1 MQLLFLYRIFISNEQ
16 FPSHTIG
23 KSAILRVQQVI
34 LPFLFLLLPMYVLHN
49 PRPSS
54 FEISAPLEVML
65 EKALASDAENTLQSF
80 VCIVPTG
87 RRVRLLK
94 RFVVREVFKRT
105 QKPVSAMNIFT
116 LEGFVRHT
124 VQSLLGNAMPHLASE
139 ALQAAIMEE
148 AAEKCRK
155 EMTFFTSG
163 GSRFQAIS
171 PSVLERLNSIIL
183 GLKEDGITPQSLRA
197 DLTSSMMSGSD
208 VTDPRRL
215 ADIATLYESYER
227 TLGDAVCDYPKLL
240 TLLTDALTKEQAVL
254 RTESGLEV
262 VWTHLFPHVST
273 LALDGFTEFKK
284 PEERFLAALYY
295 APFHTR
301 IILDYSDANGPLFGG
316 LQDTITSLQGF
327 TGRTPKQTDAK
338 PDEISLV
345 PRYTAYSTDN
355 EVNDRFKEHREEH
368 LPRAS
373 YLRRWLFN
381 TDEDIRHAG
390 FNDAVSIIA
399 FENRADEARSI
410 AKLVRHWA
418 VKENMPL
425 SEMCVVMRQPDQYS
439 SLFREMFAMYDIPA
453 NITDRFPL
461 EKSPVVTAV
470 FAVLDMLLYGYKRED
485 VNRALQSPY
494 LRFARKE
501 RGYKKFAPLNAA
513 NLFTVAGR
521 LRISGGRRFGRDGKT
536 QWLRRMDSRLAYLSK
551 REIMLNRDANADRDE
566 LAETRRFIEEIELA
580 KRDFNALLTL
590 FPDGRE
596 ELTPLE
602 FEEFIKDAILA
613 KLKVHEQ
620 IVNFHKHARE
630 LASAE
635 NSSEAKR
642 MTEFLSLDEEVEK
655 DARALTA
662 FLDIMDE
669 MTAILQERDRR
680 ASRANAAIAP
690 ERKRSLEEYIERLRT
705 AVRNGRYQVREKLGY
720 GVTVTALEQIRGVPF
735 RLTIVCGAVDG
746 EFPGRYVPETF
757 LGKELIDSE
766 ERFLR
771 KERVQFYQALTN
783 SAQRLESGDKRIIIT
798 YPERSDGGDD
808 FTRSSFVDALLKITS
823 LHEAGHLH
831 NAHEAR
837 KKIMNGELGMTNE
850 NRANSGAQVP
860 PWLLNTLFGLA
871 SDEEAV
877 RSAAL
882 GYVGADAESRAKIIG
897 TFSGELMRQDA
908 KQALVRVQ
916 EHLAKETERTARSE
930 KQVLVEGES
939 LAKSAYSISA
949 LEQYAKC
956 PYQFFAAKSLRLRE
970 IQEFDTSLSPLESG
984 SLLHRI
990 LFKFYQEV
998 QGEQREGNLVIK
1010 PIKEG
1015 LPDIVPVHLESSERE
1030 RYRRLLH
1037 RIAEEELKVIRF
1049 DHPFFDLDRE
1059 SLVGTGMTKEELRM
1073 TKEEHES
1080 VASSQAANSQEYT
1093 RRGKLDIWLDSELAR
1108 AEGTGI
1114 SGDKNSQSAWLFAP
1128 ALFEFAFGELKSTL
1142 GNIELKDNL
1151 KLHGKIDR
1159 IEILPGE
1166 TPEEPYKILIGDY
1179 KSGSSV
1185 SGNKDI
1191 KNGLSLQMPLYS
1203 VAAEQI
1209 LREGYGIEAEAAGG
1223 VYYILSPKTA
1233 KKGENAETH
1242 SFVMLPKDSHIAP
1255 ESQRKNGGF
1264 VADNDALRTMI
1275 DASVEAASGYAEH
1288 ISNGEFPVEPTKRG
1302 GFVPCDY
1309 CDFKPV
1315 CRISEM
1321 QPD

>member
-1 MQLLFLYRIFISNEQ
+1 
-16 FPSHTIG
+16 
-23 KSAILRVQQVI
+23 
-34 LPFLFLLLPMYVLHN
+34 MYVLHN

-65 EKALASDAENTLQSF
+65 EKAFASDAESALQSF

-105 QKPVSAMNIFT
+105 QKPVSTMNIFT

-124 VQSLLGNAMPHLASE
+124 AQLQMGNAMPHLASE

-148 AAEKCRK
+148 AAEKCRR

-171 PSVLERLNSIIL
+171 PAVLERLQSIIL

-197 DLTSSMMSGSD
+197 DLASSMISGSD

-240 TLLTDALTKEQAVL
+240 TLLTDALTKEQTTL
-254 RTESGLEV
+254 RTESGLET
-262 VWTHLFPHVST
+262 VWKNLFPQITT

-316 LQDTITSLQGF
+316 LQDTIASLQGF
-327 TGRTPKQTDAK
+327 TGRTPKQTDSK

-355 EVNDRFKEHREEH
+355 EANDRFKEHREEH

-390 FNDAVSIIA
+390 FNDAVSVIA

-425 SEMCVVMRQPDQYS
+425 SEMCVVMRQPEQYS

-630 LASAE
+630 LASVE

-662 FLDIMDE
+662 FLEIMEE

-680 ASRANAAIAP
+680 ASRANAALAP

-735 RLTIVCGAVDG
+735 RLTIICGAVDG

-798 YPERSDGGDD
+798 YPDRSDGGDD

-837 KKIMNGELGMTNE
+837 KRMTNDSE
-850 NRANSGAQVP
+850 EEGSASTIP
-860 PWLLNTLFGLA
+860 TWLLNTLFGLA

-882 GYVGADAESRAKIIG
+882 SYVGADAESRTRVIN
-897 TFSGELMRQDA
+897 TFSGELLRSDA

-916 EHLAKETERTARSE
+916 EHLTKEIESTARSE

-998 QGEQREGNLVIK
+998 QDEQREGNLVIK

-1015 LPDIVPVHLESSERE
+1015 LPDIVPVHLEAGERE

-1037 RIAEEELKVIRF
+1037 SIAEEELKVIRF

-1059 SLVGTGMTKEELRM
+1059 SLVGGAGMTNEAS
-1073 TKEEHES
+1073 ES
-1080 VASSQAANSQEYT
+1080 VASSQSSGSQEYT

-1108 AEGTGI
+1108 AEGTGAPD
-1114 SGDKNSQSAWLFAP
+1114 DKNSQSAWLFAP

-1142 GNIELKDNL
+1142 GNAALAENL

-1203 VAAEQI
+1203 AAAEQI

-1255 ESQRKNGGF
+1255 ESGRKNGGF

-1275 DASVEAASGYAEH
+1275 NASVETASGYAEH

-1321 QPD
+1321 QQD

>member
-1 MQLLFLYRIFISNEQ
+1 
-16 FPSHTIG
+16 
-23 KSAILRVQQVI
+23 
-34 LPFLFLLLPMYVLHN
+34 MYVLHN
-49 PRPSS
+49 PRLFS
-54 FEISAPLEVML
+54 FDISAPLEAML
-65 EKALASDAENTLQSF
+65 EKAIASDAQNALQSF

-94 RFVVREVFKRT
+94 RYVVREVFKRT
-105 QKPVSAMNIFT
+105 GKPVSDTHIFT

-124 VQSLLGNAMPHLASE
+124 AQLALGNAMPHLASE

-148 AAEKCRK
+148 AAERCRK
-155 EMTFFTSG
+155 DMTFFTSG

-171 PSVLERLNSIIL
+171 PAVLERLQSIIL

-197 DLTSSMMSGSD
+197 DLSASMMSGSD

-227 TLGDAVCDYPKLL
+227 SLGEAVCDYPKLL
-240 TLLTDALTKEQAVL
+240 TLTTDALTKESATL
-254 RTESGLEV
+254 RTESALET
-262 VWTHLFPHVST
+262 VWKNLFPQVTT

-316 LQDTITSLQGF
+316 LQDTIASLQGF
-327 TGRTPKQTDAK
+327 TGKAPKKTDSK

-355 EVNDRFKEHREEH
+355 EANDRFKERREEH

-381 TDEDIRHAG
+381 TDEDIRHEG
-390 FNDAVSIIA
+390 FNDAVSVIA
-399 FENRADEARSI
+399 FENRADETRSI

-418 VKENMPL
+418 VKENVPL

-494 LRFARKE
+494 LRFVRKE
-501 RGYKKFAPLNAA
+501 RGARKFAPLSAA

-551 REIMLNRDANADRDE
+551 REIMLNRDPNADRDE
-566 LAETRRFIEEIELA
+566 LTETRRFIEEIELA

-590 FPDGRE
+590 FPDERDT
-596 ELTPLE
+596 LTPSE

-620 IVNFHKHARE
+620 IVAFHEHARD
-630 LASAE
+630 LASGGE
-635 NSSEAKR
+635 HSHEAKR
-642 MTEFLSLDEEVEK
+642 MTEFLSLEEEVEK

-662 FLDIMDE
+662 FLEILEE

-680 ASRANAAIAP
+680 AHRANASVP
-690 ERKRSLEEYIERLRT
+690 SERKRTLEEYIERLRT
-705 AVRNGRYQVREKLGY
+705 ATRNGRYQVREKLGY
-720 GVTVTALEQIRGVPF
+720 GVTVTAIEQIRGVPF
-735 RLTIVCGAVDG
+735 RLTIICGAVDG

-757 LGKELIDSE
+757 LGKELVDSE

-783 SAQRLESGDKRIIIT
+783 NALSLESGSKRVFIT
-798 YPERSDGGDD
+798 YPDRADSGDD
-808 FTRSSFVDALLKITS
+808 LTRSSFVDALLKITS

-831 NAHEAR
+831 NAHETR
-837 KKIMNGELGMTNE
+837 KKITNDEVRMTNE
-850 NRANSGAQVP
+850 TTMPVP
-860 PWLLNTLFGLA
+860 TWLRNTLFGLA

-877 RSAAL
+877 RAAAL
-882 GYVGADAESRAKIIG
+882 GYVRAEASKRDEVISTFATELSRP
-897 TFSGELMRQDA
+897 DA
-908 KQALVRVQ
+908 KQALVRIQ
-916 EHLAKETERTARSE
+916 EHLAAQTERAENPAHHLT
-930 KQVLVEGES
+930 VEGES
-939 LAKSAYSISA
+939 LGKTAYSISA

-998 QGEQREGNLVIK
+998 QSEQREGNLVIK

-1015 LPDIVPVHLESSERE
+1015 LPDIVPVHLEGAERE
-1030 RYRRLLH
+1030 RYRRMLH
-1037 RIAEEELKVIRF
+1037 SIAEEELKVIRF

-1059 SLVGTGMTKEELRM
+1059 SLVGAGKMTNEDG
-1073 TKEEHES
+1073 
-1080 VASSQAANSQEYT
+1080 SQAPSSEVSNTQEYT

-1108 AEGTGI
+1108 AEGTDG
-1114 SGDKNSQSAWLFAP
+1114 NSAWLFAP

-1142 GNIELKDNL
+1142 GNATLAENL
-1151 KLHGKIDR
+1151 NLHGKIDR

-1166 TPEEPYKILIGDY
+1166 TSDEPYKIMIGDY
-1179 KSGSSV
+1179 KSGASV
-1185 SGNKDI
+1185 ANNTDI
-1191 KNGLSLQMPLYS
+1191 KNGTSLQMPLYS
-1203 VAAEQI
+1203 AAAEQI
-1209 LREGYGIEAEAAGG
+1209 LRDGYGIEAEAAGA
-1223 VYYILSPKTA
+1223 VYYTLSPKTA
-1233 KKGENAETH
+1233 KEGEAAKTH
-1242 SFVMLPKDSHIAP
+1242 SFVMLPKDSHLAP
-1255 ESQRKNGGF
+1255 EKAKVNKEF
-1264 VADNDALRTMI
+1264 VEDATALRTMME
-1275 DASVEAASGYAEH
+1275 ASVETASGYAER
-1288 ISNGEFPVEPTKRG
+1288 INKGEFPVEPNKRS
-1302 GFVPCDY
+1302 GFLPCDY

-1315 CRISEM
+1315 CRVSEI
-1321 QPD
+1321 QQQS

>member
-1 MQLLFLYRIFISNEQ
+1 MLRDAI
-16 FPSHTIG
+16 FPSHTNR
-23 KSAILRVQQVI
+23 KSAILQHNK
-34 LPFLFLLLPMYVLHN
+34 PFCILFLSLQMYVLHN
-49 PRPSS
+49 PRPAS
-54 FEISAPLEVML
+54 FDISAPLEAML
-65 EKALASDAENTLQSF
+65 EKAIASDAQNALQSF

-94 RFVVREVFKRT
+94 RYVVREVFKRT
-105 QKPVSAMNIFT
+105 GKPVSDTHIFT

-124 VQSLLGNAMPHLASE
+124 AQLALGNTMPHLASE

-148 AAEKCRK
+148 AAERCRK
-155 EMTFFTSG
+155 DMTFFTSG

-171 PSVLERLNSIIL
+171 PAVLERLQSIIL

-197 DLTSSMMSGSD
+197 DLSASMMSGSD

-215 ADIATLYESYER
+215 TDIATLYESYER
-227 TLGDAVCDYPKLL
+227 SLGEAVCDYPKLL
-240 TLLTDALTKEQAVL
+240 TLVTDALTKESATL
-254 RTESGLEV
+254 RTESALET
-262 VWTHLFPHVST
+262 VWKNLFPQVTT

-316 LQDTITSLQGF
+316 LQDTIASLQGF
-327 TGRTPKQTDAK
+327 TGKTPKQTDSK

-355 EVNDRFKEHREEH
+355 EANDRFKERREEH

-381 TDEDIRHAG
+381 TDEDIRHEG
-390 FNDAVSIIA
+390 FNDAVNVIA
-399 FENRADEARSI
+399 FENRADETRSI

-418 VKENMPL
+418 VKENVPL

-494 LRFARKE
+494 LRFVRKE
-501 RGYKKFAPLNAA
+501 RGARTFASLSAA

-551 REIMLNRDANADRDE
+551 REIMLNRDPNADRDE
-566 LAETRRFIEEIELA
+566 LTETRRFIEEIELA

-590 FPDGRE
+590 FPDERDT
-596 ELTPLE
+596 LTPSE

-613 KLKVHEQ
+613 KLRVHEQ
-620 IVNFHKHARE
+620 IVAFHEHARE
-630 LASAE
+630 MASGGE
-635 NSSEAKR
+635 HSHEAKR
-642 MTEFLSLDEEVEK
+642 MTEFLSLEEEVEK

-662 FLDIMDE
+662 FLEILEE

-680 ASRANAAIAP
+680 AHRANASVP
-690 ERKRSLEEYIERLRT
+690 QERKRTLEEYIERLRT
-705 AVRNGRYQVREKLGY
+705 ATRNGRYQVREKLGY
-720 GVTVTALEQIRGVPF
+720 GVTVTAIEQIRGVPF
-735 RLTIVCGAVDG
+735 RLTIICGAVDG

-757 LGKELIDSE
+757 LGKELVDSE

-783 SAQRLESGDKRIIIT
+783 NALSLESGSKRVFIT
-798 YPERSDGGDD
+798 YPDRADSGDD
-808 FTRSSFVDALLKITS
+808 LTRSSFVDALLKITS

-831 NAHEAR
+831 NAHETR
-837 KKIMNGELGMTNE
+837 KRVTND
-850 NRANSGAQVP
+850 SIAQVP
-860 PWLLNTLFGLA
+860 IWLRNTLFGLA

-882 GYVGADAESRAKIIG
+882 GYVRADASKREEVITTFAAELSRP
-897 TFSGELMRQDA
+897 DA

-916 EHLAKETERTARSE
+916 EHLAAQSERAENSAKHLT
-930 KQVLVEGES
+930 VEGES
-939 LAKSAYSISA
+939 LGKTAYSISA

-998 QGEQREGNLVIK
+998 QNEQREGNLVIK

-1015 LPDIVPVHLESSERE
+1015 LPDIVPVHLEGAERD
-1030 RYRRLLH
+1030 RYRRMLH
-1037 RIAEEELKVIRF
+1037 SIAEEELKVIRF

-1059 SLVGTGMTKEELRM
+1059 SLVGAGKMTNDDGGQTTSNEA
-1073 TKEEHES
+1073 T
-1080 VASSQAANSQEYT
+1080 NNQEYT

-1108 AEGTGI
+1108 AEGTDG
-1114 SGDKNSQSAWLFAP
+1114 NSAWLFAP
-1128 ALFEFAFGELKSTL
+1128 ALFEFAFGELKSSL
-1142 GNIELKDNL
+1142 GNAALADNL
-1151 KLHGKIDR
+1151 SLHGKIDR

-1166 TPEEPYKILIGDY
+1166 TPDEPYKILIGDY

-1185 SGNKDI
+1185 ANNTDI
-1191 KNGLSLQMPLYS
+1191 KNGISLQMPLYS
-1203 VAAEQI
+1203 AAAEQI
-1209 LREGYGIEAEAAGG
+1209 LRDGYGIEAEAAGA
-1223 VYYILSPKTA
+1223 VYYTLSPKTA
-1233 KKGENAETH
+1233 KEGEAAKTH
-1242 SFVMLPKDSHIAP
+1242 SFVMLPKDSHVAP
-1255 ESQRKNGGF
+1255 EKAKVNKEF
-1264 VADNDALRTMI
+1264 VEDAAALRTMMET
-1275 DASVEAASGYAEH
+1275 SVETASSYAER
-1288 ISNGEFPVEPTKRG
+1288 ISKGDFPVEPNKRS
-1302 GFVPCDY
+1302 GFLPCDY

-1321 QPD
+1321 QQQR

>member
-1 MQLLFLYRIFISNEQ
+1 
-16 FPSHTIG
+16 
-23 KSAILRVQQVI
+23 
-34 LPFLFLLLPMYVLHN
+34 MYVLHN
-49 PRPSS
+49 PRLSS
-54 FEISAPLEVML
+54 FDISAPLEAML
-65 EKALASDAENTLQSF
+65 EKAIASDAQNALQSF

-94 RFVVREVFKRT
+94 RYVVREVFKRT
-105 QKPVSAMNIFT
+105 GKPVSDTHIFT

-124 VQSLLGNAMPHLASE
+124 AQLALGNTMPHLASE

-148 AAEKCRK
+148 AAERCRK
-155 EMTFFTSG
+155 DMTFFTSG

-171 PSVLERLNSIIL
+171 PAVLERLQSIIL

-197 DLTSSMMSGSD
+197 DLTAGMMGSSD

-227 TLGDAVCDYPKLL
+227 SLGEAVCDYPKLL
-240 TLLTDALTKEQAVL
+240 TLVTDALTKEQTTL
-254 RTESGLEV
+254 RTESALET
-262 VWTHLFPHVST
+262 VWKNLLPQVTT

-301 IILDYSDANGPLFGG
+301 IILDYSDNNGPLFGG
-316 LQDTITSLQGF
+316 LKDTINNLLGF
-327 TGRTPKQTDAK
+327 TGKAPKQTDSK

-355 EVNDRFKEHREEH
+355 EANDRFKERREEH

-381 TDEDIRHAG
+381 TDEDIRHEG
-390 FNDAVSIIA
+390 FNDAVSVIA
-399 FENRADEARSI
+399 FENRADETRSI

-418 VKENMPL
+418 VKENVPL

-501 RGYKKFAPLNAA
+501 RGARTFAPLSAA

-551 REIMLNRDANADRDE
+551 REIMLNRDPNADRDE
-566 LAETRRFIEEIELA
+566 LTETRRFIEEIELA
-580 KRDFNALLTL
+580 KHDFNALLTL
-590 FPDGRE
+590 FPDERDT
-596 ELTPLE
+596 LTPSE
-602 FEEFIKDAILA
+602 FEDFIKDAILA
-613 KLKVHEQ
+613 KLRVHEQ
-620 IVNFHKHARE
+620 IVTFHEHARE
-630 LASAE
+630 MASPHPRSAHPLPMGQGVRG
-635 NSSEAKR
+635 NSQAKR
-642 MTEFLSLDEEVEK
+642 MTEFLSLEEEVEK

-662 FLDIMDE
+662 FLEILEE
-669 MTAILQERDRR
+669 MIAILQERDRR
-680 ASRANAAIAP
+680 AHHANASVPP
-690 ERKRSLEEYIERLRT
+690 ERKRTLEEYIERLRT
-705 AVRNGRYQVREKLGY
+705 ATRNGRYQVREKLGY
-720 GVTVTALEQIRGVPF
+720 GVTVTAIEQIRGVPF
-735 RLTIVCGAVDG
+735 RLTIICGAVDG

-757 LGKELIDSE
+757 LGKELVDSE

-783 SAQRLESGDKRIIIT
+783 NALSLESGSKRVFIT
-798 YPERSDGGDD
+798 YPDRADSGDD
-808 FTRSSFVDALLKITS
+808 LTRSSFVDALLKITS
-823 LHEAGHLH
+823 LHEARHLH
-831 NAHEAR
+831 NAHETR
-837 KKIMNGELGMTNE
+837 KKITNDELRMTSEELRSMNED
-850 NRANSGAQVP
+850 AVP
-860 PWLLNTLFGLA
+860 TWLRNTLFGLA

-877 RSAAL
+877 RAAAL
-882 GYVGADAESRAKIIG
+882 GYVRAEASKRDEVISTFATELSRP
-897 TFSGELMRQDA
+897 DA

-916 EHLAKETERTARSE
+916 EHLAAQNERAENPAHHLT
-930 KQVLVEGES
+930 VEGES
-939 LAKSAYSISA
+939 LGKTAYSISA

-998 QGEQREGNLVIK
+998 QSEQRNDADFVIK

-1015 LPDIVPVHLESSERE
+1015 LPDIVPVHLEGSERE
-1030 RYRRLLH
+1030 RYRRMLH
-1037 RIAEEELKVIRF
+1037 SIAEEELKVIRF

-1059 SLVGTGMTKEELRM
+1059 SLVGAGKITNEELRM
-1073 TKEEHES
+1073 TNEESSE
-1080 VASSQAANSQEYT
+1080 APSSQTSSNQEYT

-1108 AEGTGI
+1108 AEGTDG
-1114 SGDKNSQSAWLFAP
+1114 NSAWLFAP

-1142 GNIELKDNL
+1142 GNATLADNL
-1151 KLHGKIDR
+1151 NLHGKIDR

-1166 TPEEPYKILIGDY
+1166 TPQDPYKILIGDY

-1185 SGNKDI
+1185 ANNSDI
-1191 KNGLSLQMPLYS
+1191 KNGVSLQMPLYS
-1203 VAAEQI
+1203 AAAEQI
-1209 LREGYGIEAEAAGG
+1209 LRDGYGIEAEAAGA
-1223 VYYILSPKTA
+1223 VYYTLSPKTA
-1233 KKGENAETH
+1233 KEGEAAKTH
-1242 SFVMLPKDSHIAP
+1242 SFVMLPKDSHLAP
-1255 ESQRKNGGF
+1255 EKAKVNKEF
-1264 VADNDALRTMI
+1264 VEDATALRTMME
-1275 DASVEAASGYAEH
+1275 ASVETASDYATR
-1288 ISNGEFPVEPTKRG
+1288 ISKGEFPVEPNKRS
-1302 GFVPCDY
+1302 GFLPCDY

-1315 CRISEM
+1315 CRVSEI
-1321 QPD
+1321 QQQR